1 MRCALYFGS
10 FNPLHK
16 GHVAIAKYVLE
27 NCNVESVR
35 LVLSPQSPF
44 KDNTILLDPNLRLQ
58 ELQKSIAKFNREYKQ
73 EVGSLTTSDYS
84 GTNNADAVSHNTKEA
99 KTENYNTKEAKTED
113 YNTKESKA
121 KNKTLEIST
130 VEFDLPRPN
139 YTYNTLQHLKAME
152 PETTFLIVMGA
163 DNLAVIEKWYKGL
176 EILQEFE
183 VLVYPRTGYDTQALC
198 QKYGATYLNAPLN
211 NISSTMIREG
221 EKNGQDMSNLRY

>member
-27 NCNVESVR
+27 NCNVDSVR

-44 KDNTILLDPNLRLQ
+44 KDNSILQDPNQRLQ
-58 ELQKSIAKFNREYKQ
+58 DLQKSIAKFNREYKQ

-99 KTENYNTKEAKTED
+99 KTQN

-221 EKNGQDMSNLRY
+221 EKNGQDMSDLRY